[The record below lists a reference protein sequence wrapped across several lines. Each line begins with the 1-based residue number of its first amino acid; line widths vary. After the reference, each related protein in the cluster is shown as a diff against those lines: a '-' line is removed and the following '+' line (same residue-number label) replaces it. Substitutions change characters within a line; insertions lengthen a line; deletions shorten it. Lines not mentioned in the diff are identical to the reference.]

1 MATFIRMGKCPGRND
16 CEAAVKDP
24 RLTTRSW
31 KNIKYCVKNINDAQ
45 RRKNKK
51 D

>member
-1 MATFIRMGKCPGRND
+1 MTTFIRMGKCPGRND

-24 RLTTRSW
+24 RLIVEKHKVLR
-31 KNIKYCVKNINDAQ
+31 KNINDAQ